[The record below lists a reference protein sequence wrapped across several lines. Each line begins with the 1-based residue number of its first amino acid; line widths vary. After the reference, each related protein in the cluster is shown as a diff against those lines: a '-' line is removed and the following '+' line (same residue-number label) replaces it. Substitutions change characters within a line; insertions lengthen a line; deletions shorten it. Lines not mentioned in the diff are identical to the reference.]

1 MSCGSVMLLLL
12 GRSYPSWE
20 AVGPPAKVWAFATG
34 LSHVGLRAGYWWAS
48 LLVSNTA
55 SPAWRFGATP
65 DTGRGKDELAIGAT
79 GSFVGRGEG
88 GERRW
93 RSAGIS
99 APLAP
104 SESAWM
110 PSTDREHGFTSW

>member
-1 MSCGSVMLLLL
+1 MLLLL

-79 GSFVGRGEG
+79 GSFVGRGGGG
-88 GERRW
+88 GEALAIRW
-93 RSAGIS
+93 H
-99 APLAP
+99 L
-104 SESAWM
+104 
-110 PSTDREHGFTSW
+110 STTGAVRERLDAKH